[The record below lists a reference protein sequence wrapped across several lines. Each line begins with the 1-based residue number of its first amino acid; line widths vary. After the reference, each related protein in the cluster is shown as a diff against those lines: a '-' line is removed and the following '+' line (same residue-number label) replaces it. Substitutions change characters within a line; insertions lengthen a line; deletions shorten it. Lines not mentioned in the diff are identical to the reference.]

1 MWHKAETWSESWV
14 GATSRMLLL
23 DAFVA
28 LREAARGVFSLI
40 KGLTSI

>member
-1 MWHKAETWSESWV
+1 MWQKAETWSESWV
-14 GATSRMLLL
+14 CAISRMLEL

-28 LREAARGVFSLI
+28 LSEAARGVFTLI